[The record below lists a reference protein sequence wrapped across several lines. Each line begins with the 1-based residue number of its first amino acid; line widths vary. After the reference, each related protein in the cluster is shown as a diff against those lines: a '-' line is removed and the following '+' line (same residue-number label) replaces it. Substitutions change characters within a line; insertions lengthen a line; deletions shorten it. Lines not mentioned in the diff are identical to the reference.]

1 MRISDWSSDV
11 CSSDLRLAGRSIL
24 VAQDQAASFLRGA
37 DIAHAVETG
46 AGDVDRSL
54 EPGRTVARGELGH
67 ARGALDGDIG
77 GDLTKE
83 PERDQ
88 DVASA
93 VGLGERG
100 GPAEPRPEERRVG
113 ERGGSAGRSR
123 WWQGPKETN

>member
-77 GDLTKE
+77 GDLPKE
-83 PERDQ
+83 PARDQ
-88 DVASA
+88 DAASA
-93 VGLGERG
+93 VALGER
-100 GPAEPRPEERRVG
+100 
-113 ERGGSAGRSR
+113 RSDAHTSELQSLLR
-123 WWQGPKETN
+123 ISYV